1 MKAFDVLVVG
11 GGIAGLSVSAEL
23 AATMH
28 VLLLEAETA
37 LGYHSTGRSGAV
49 FGRSYGNATILELN
63 AMAAR
68 FFEAPPEGFTDQA
81 LFKPRPWLIIARED
95 QAQAAARWRSLPTK
109 MEVIEAADLPSAA
122 GGLLRQGYAQIGF
135 LDRNCGD
142 INVHALTEGYR
153 RQLLS
158 RGGEIVVGARVEAL
172 SRSGSE
178 WTVKAADH
186 SFSAPLV
193 VNAAGGWADA
203 LAALAG
209 LPPLGLVPLRR
220 SAAIVEPSAAIEVSR
235 LPVILDAEEQFYFK
249 PEGGKLMI
257 SPADET
263 ACAPSDVQP
272 EEIDI
277 AHAVDRYERAT
288 GQQVRHISHRWAGM
302 RTFAKDRTPVVG
314 LDPRIDGFLWLA
326 GQGGYGIQIA
336 PALASIA
343 ASIGL
348 GGPVDP
354 VLKVALDPSRL
365 ISSHD

>member
-11 GGIAGLSVSAEL
+11 GGIAGLSVAAELSAEL
-23 AATMH
+23 R

-37 LGYHSTGRSGAV
+37 LGYHATGRSGAV

-68 FFEAPPEGFTDQA
+68 FFEAPPEGFTDQV
-81 LFKPRPWLIIARED
+81 LFKPRPWLIIAREN
-95 QAQAAARWRSLPTK
+95 QAQAAARWRLLPTQL
-109 MEVIEAADLPSAA
+109 EVIKAADLPAA
-122 GGLLRQGYAQIGF
+122 SGGLLRHGYAQLGF

-142 INVHALTEGYR
+142 LNVHALTEGYR

-172 SRSGSE
+172 ARSNSA
-178 WTVKAADH
+178 WTVKAADQA
-186 SFSAPLV
+186 FTAPIV

-203 LAALAG
+203 FAALAD
-209 LPPLGLVPLRR
+209 LPPLGLIPLRR
-220 SAAIVEPSAAIEVSR
+220 SAAIVEPSAAIDVPS
-235 LPVILDAEEQFYFK
+235 LPVILDAEEKFYFK

-263 ACAPSDVQP
+263 ACAPADVQP

-288 GQQVRHISHRWAGM
+288 GQQVRHIGHKWAGM

-314 LDPRIDGFLWLA
+314 LDPRINGFLWLA

-343 ASIGL
+343 AATIL
-348 GGPVDP
+348 GKSVDP
-354 VLKVALDPSRL
+354 VLKTALDPSRL
-365 ISSHD
+365 ISRHV